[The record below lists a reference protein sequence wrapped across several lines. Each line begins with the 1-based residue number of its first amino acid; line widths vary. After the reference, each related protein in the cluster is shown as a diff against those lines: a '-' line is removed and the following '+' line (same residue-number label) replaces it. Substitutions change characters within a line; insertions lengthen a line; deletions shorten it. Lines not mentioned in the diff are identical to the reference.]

1 MFRGVRSNDWASNG
15 RVHNLQVAMEVLI
28 QVATGLQFAHENGL
42 IHRDL
47 KPSNILMKEN
57 QANNSFIAKI
67 SDFGI
72 VKIATESNLRSATI
86 NQDNSNK
93 EGYKIKPTWYQ
104 RKIFMVI
111 QGSRYP
117 RIWLSRTIWINI
129 QSNR

>member
-1 MFRGVRSNDWASNG
+1 MLAYVHGGTLNDWTSSG
-15 RVHNLQVAMEVLI
+15 RVNNLQVAMEVLI

-86 NQDNSNK
+86 NQDNNK
-93 EGYKIKPTWYQ
+93 ESTKPSPHGIHERFSWISKVAGTPGY
-104 RKIFMVI
+104 
-111 QGSRYP
+111 GS
-117 RIWLSRTIWINI
+117 
-129 QSNR
+129 